1 MLAFLGPGELIA
13 PAFHVVDEILPTTG
27 MLHSIVDGSHQLKFP
42 ALSFGGSP
50 ILSGGELL
58 AGLLIRLEGRQT
70 VRHADAVAECSKL
83 PQSVGV
89 LVEFPPGFK
98 RNRVD
103 HEMGVDVRRI
113 AVGTHLH
120 LMTGPSLGGKLQSN
134 FVCLR
139 RGEFLGRTEGLG
151 VMKKLKALGLT
162 VGLLGSHEL
171 GKGILAVTVDPADQS
186 AVCGRFT
193 NFRILSTVI
202 HDTFHGTDCLLFF
215 LDVVDSCHCQSL
227 RAIR

>member
-1 MLAFLGPGELIA
+1 M
-13 PAFHVVDEILPTTG
+13 T
-27 MLHSIVDGSHQLKFP
+27 
-42 ALSFGGSP
+42 FGGRP
-50 ILSGGELL
+50 VLTSGDVS
-58 AGLLIRLEGRQT
+58 AGFLIGLEST
-70 VRHADAVAECSKL
+70 KSVRHTDAVAECSEL

-120 LMTGPSLGGKLQSN
+120 LKTGPSLGGKLQSN